1 MTRGYVIDAYRTDNS
16 RHALV
21 AALFSLPRVA
31 RVGIGPLIASLLL
44 AAIIILTLISPWI
57 APHDPLAMNPLM
69 RLKPPSDD
77 YILGTDNYGRD
88 LFSRMILGG
97 RISLLIGILAAVS
110 SIAVGAVIGLFA
122 GFFRVADAIIMRM
135 MDALMA
141 MPSIL
146 IAIAL
151 VALNGPSIG
160 SVIVAITIPEVP
172 RVVRLVRSVILSA
185 REEPY
190 VEAALALGSS
200 TPKILFRHL
209 LPNTM
214 APLIVQGTY
223 IVASAILTE
232 AILSFLGAGISTE
245 IPTWGNIMAEGRQY
259 FRIKPSIVLWP
270 GLLLTLCVLSI
281 NLLGDTARD
290 MLDPRLKKR
299 EG

>member
-1 MTRGYVIDAYRTDNS
+1 MHWMLR
-16 RHALV
+16 
-21 AALFSLPRVA
+21 LFSLPRVTC
-31 RVGIGPLIASLLL
+31 VGIGPMIAAFLL
-44 AAIIILTLISPWI
+44 AAILLLTLVSPWI

-69 RLKPPSDD
+69 RLKPPSDE
-77 YILGTDNYGRD
+77 YLLGTDNYGRD

-97 RISLLIGILAAVS
+97 RISLLIGLFAAAA
-110 SIAVGAVIGLFA
+110 SIGVGVFIGLIA
-122 GFFRVADAIIMRM
+122 GFFRTADAIIMRM

-160 SVIVAITIPEVP
+160 SVIVAITIPEIP
-172 RVVRLVRSVILSA
+172 RVVRLVRSVILTA

-245 IPTWGNIMAEGRQY
+245 IPTWGNIMAEGRQF

-281 NLLGDTARD
+281 NLLGDAARD
-290 MLDPRLKKR
+290 TLDPRLKKR

>member
-1 MTRGYVIDAYRTDNS
+1 MRSEKTSAGMHWMLRM
-16 RHALV
+16 
-21 AALFSLPRVA
+21 FSLPRVA
-31 RVGIGPLIASLLL
+31 RVGIGPMIAAFLLG
-44 AAIIILTLISPWI
+44 AILLLTLISPWI
-57 APHDPLAMNPLM
+57 APHDPLAMNPMM
-69 RLKPPSDD
+69 RLKPASDE
-77 YILGTDNYGRD
+77 YLLGTDNYGRD

-97 RISLLIGILAAVS
+97 RISLLIGLLAAAA
-110 SIAVGAVIGLFA
+110 SIGVGVIIGLIA
-122 GFFRVADAIIMRM
+122 GFFRTADAIIMRM

-160 SVIVAITIPEVP
+160 SVIIAITIPEVP
-172 RVVRLVRSVILSA
+172 RVVRLVRSVILTA

-245 IPTWGNIMAEGRQY
+245 IPTWGNIMAEGRQF

-281 NLLGDTARD
+281 NLLGDAARD
-290 MLDPRLKKR
+290 TLDPRLKKR

>member
-1 MTRGYVIDAYRTDNS
+1 MRSESTSAGMHWMLR
-16 RHALV
+16 
-21 AALFSLPRVA
+21 LFSLPRVA
-31 RVGIGPLIASLLL
+31 RVGIGPLVAGALL
-44 AAIIILTLISPWI
+44 AAIVLLTLISPWI
-57 APHDPLAMNPLM
+57 APYDPLAMNPLM
-69 RLKPPSDD
+69 RLKPPSDE
-77 YILGTDNYGRD
+77 YLLGTDNYGRD

-97 RISLLIGILAAVS
+97 RISLLIGLLAAAA
-110 SIAVGAVIGLFA
+110 SIAAGVFIGLIA
-122 GFFRVADAIIMRM
+122 GFFRTADTIIMRM

-160 SVIVAITIPEVP
+160 SVIAAITIPEIP

-190 VEAALALGSS
+190 VEAAMALGSS

-245 IPTWGNIMAEGRQY
+245 IPTWGNIMAEGRQF

-281 NLLGDTARD
+281 NLLGDAARD
-290 MLDPRLKKR
+290 SLDPRLKKR

>member
-1 MTRGYVIDAYRTDNS
+1 MRSESTSAGMHWMLR
-16 RHALV
+16 
-21 AALFSLPRVA
+21 LFSLPRVA
-31 RVGIGPLIASLLL
+31 RVGIVPLVAGALL
-44 AAIIILTLISPWI
+44 AAIVLLTLISPWI

-69 RLKPPSDD
+69 RLKPPSDE
-77 YILGTDNYGRD
+77 YLLGTDNYGRD

-97 RISLLIGILAAVS
+97 RISLLIGLLAAAA
-110 SIAVGAVIGLFA
+110 SIAAGVFIGLIA
-122 GFFRVADAIIMRM
+122 GFFRTADTIIMRM

-160 SVIVAITIPEVP
+160 SVIAAITIPEIP

-190 VEAALALGSS
+190 VEAAMALGSS

-245 IPTWGNIMAEGRQY
+245 IPTWGNIMSEGRQF

-281 NLLGDTARD
+281 NLLGDAARD
-290 MLDPRLKKR
+290 SLDPRLKKR

>member
-1 MTRGYVIDAYRTDNS
+1 MQTTTPSAGTQWLLRW
-16 RHALV
+16 L
-21 AALFSLPRVA
+21 SLPRFA
-31 RVGIGPLIASLLL
+31 RIGVGPIIAALLL
-44 AAIIILTLISPWI
+44 ATIIAITILSPWI
-57 APHDPLAMNPLM
+57 APHDPLAMDPLQ
-69 RLKPPSDD
+69 RLKPPSQA

-88 LFSRMILGG
+88 LFSRMLLGG
-97 RISLLIGILAAVS
+97 RISLMIGLFTAAFSICIGIL
-110 SIAVGAVIGLFA
+110 IGLVA
-122 GFFRVADAIIMRM
+122 GFFRTADAFIMRA

-151 VALNGPSIG
+151 VALNGPSIT
-160 SVIVAITIPEVP
+160 SIIVAITIPEVP
-172 RVVRLVRSVILSA
+172 RVVRLVRSVILVA

-200 TPKILFRHL
+200 TMKILFRHL

-214 APLIVQGTY
+214 APMIVQGTY

-245 IPTWGNIMAEGRQY
+245 VPTWGNIMAEGRTF
-259 FRIKPSIVLWP
+259 FRIKPSLVLWP

-281 NLLGDTARD
+281 NLLGDAARD
-290 MLDPRLKKR
+290 ALDPRLKKR
-299 EG
+299 EA

>member
-1 MTRGYVIDAYRTDNS
+1 MHWMLRM
-16 RHALV
+16 
-21 AALFSLPRVA
+21 FSLPRVA
-31 RVGIGPLIASLLL
+31 RVGIGPMI
-44 AAIIILTLISPWI
+44 AAILLGAILLLTLISPWI
-57 APHDPLAMNPLM
+57 APHDPLAMNPMM
-69 RLKPPSDD
+69 RLKPASDE
-77 YILGTDNYGRD
+77 YLLGTDNYGRD

-97 RISLLIGILAAVS
+97 RISLLIGLLAAAA
-110 SIAVGAVIGLFA
+110 SIGVGVIIGLIA
-122 GFFRVADAIIMRM
+122 GFFRTADAIIMRM

-160 SVIVAITIPEVP
+160 SVIIAITIPEIP
-172 RVVRLVRSVILSA
+172 RVVRLVRSVILTA

-200 TPKILFRHL
+200 APKILFRHL

-223 IVASAILTE
+223 IIASAILTE

-245 IPTWGNIMAEGRQY
+245 IPTWGNIMAEGRQF

-281 NLLGDTARD
+281 NLLGDAARD
-290 MLDPRLKKR
+290 TLDPRLKKR

>member
-1 MTRGYVIDAYRTDNS
+1 MRSESTSAGMHWMLR
-16 RHALV
+16 
-21 AALFSLPRVA
+21 LFSLPRVA
-31 RVGIGPLIASLLL
+31 RVGIGPLVAGALL
-44 AAIIILTLISPWI
+44 AAIVLLTLISPWI

-69 RLKPPSDD
+69 RLKPPSDE
-77 YILGTDNYGRD
+77 YLLGTDNYGRD

-97 RISLLIGILAAVS
+97 RISLLIGLLAAAA
-110 SIAVGAVIGLFA
+110 SIAAGVFIGLIA
-122 GFFRVADAIIMRM
+122 GFFRTADTIIMRM

-160 SVIVAITIPEVP
+160 SVIAAITIPEIP
-172 RVVRLVRSVILSA
+172 RVVRLIRSVILSA

-190 VEAALALGSS
+190 VEAAMALGSS

-245 IPTWGNIMAEGRQY
+245 IPTWGNIMAEGRQF

-281 NLLGDTARD
+281 NLLGDAARD
-290 MLDPRLKKR
+290 SLDPRLKKR

>member
-1 MTRGYVIDAYRTDNS
+1 MLRM
-16 RHALV
+16 
-21 AALFSLPRVA
+21 FSLPRVA
-31 RVGIGPLIASLLL
+31 RVGIGPMI
-44 AAIIILTLISPWI
+44 AAILLGAILLLTLISPWI
-57 APHDPLAMNPLM
+57 APHDPLAMNPMM
-69 RLKPPSDD
+69 RLKPPSDE
-77 YILGTDNYGRD
+77 YLLGTDNYGRD

-97 RISLLIGILAAVS
+97 RISLLIGLLAAAA
-110 SIAVGAVIGLFA
+110 SIGVGVIIGLIA
-122 GFFRVADAIIMRM
+122 GFFRTADAIIMRM

-160 SVIVAITIPEVP
+160 SVIIAITIPEIP
-172 RVVRLVRSVILSA
+172 RVVRLVRSVILTA

-245 IPTWGNIMAEGRQY
+245 IPTWGNIMAEGRQF

-281 NLLGDTARD
+281 NLLGDAARD
-290 MLDPRLKKR
+290 TLDPRLKKR

>member
-1 MTRGYVIDAYRTDNS
+1 MLR
-16 RHALV
+16 
-21 AALFSLPRVA
+21 LFSLPRVA
-31 RVGIGPLIASLLL
+31 RVGIGPLIAGVLL
-44 AAIIILTLISPWI
+44 AAIVLLTLISPWI
-57 APHDPLAMNPLM
+57 APHDPLAINPMM
-69 RLKPPSDD
+69 RLKPPSDE
-77 YILGTDNYGRD
+77 YMLGTDNYGRD

-97 RISLLIGILAAVS
+97 RISLLIGIFAAAA
-110 SIAVGAVIGLFA
+110 SIAVGVFIGLIA
-122 GFFRVADAIIMRM
+122 GFFRTADAIIMRM

-160 SVIVAITIPEVP
+160 SVIVAITIPEIP

-245 IPTWGNIMAEGRQY
+245 IPTWGNIMAEGRQF

-281 NLLGDTARD
+281 NLLGDAARD
-290 MLDPRLKKR
+290 TLDPRLKKR

>member
-1 MTRGYVIDAYRTDNS
+1 MASEPTSTGMHWLLR
-16 RHALV
+16 
-21 AALFSLPRVA
+21 LFSLPRVT
-31 RVGIGPLIASLLL
+31 RVGIGPMIAGVLL
-44 AAIIILTLISPWI
+44 AAILILTLASPWI

-77 YILGTDNYGRD
+77 YLLGTDNYGRD

-97 RISLLIGILAAVS
+97 RISLLIGLLAAGA
-110 SIAVGAVIGLFA
+110 SIGVGILIGLVA
-122 GFFRVADAIIMRM
+122 GFFRTADAIIMRM

-160 SVIVAITIPEVP
+160 SVIVAITIPEIP

-245 IPTWGNIMAEGRQY
+245 IPTWGNIMAEGRQF

-281 NLLGDTARD
+281 NLLGDAARD
-290 MLDPRLKKR
+290 TLDPRLKKR
-299 EG
+299 ED

>member
-1 MTRGYVIDAYRTDNS
+1 MRSEKTSAGMHWMLRM
-16 RHALV
+16 
-21 AALFSLPRVA
+21 FSLPRVA
-31 RVGIGPLIASLLL
+31 RVGIGPMI
-44 AAIIILTLISPWI
+44 AAILLGAILLLTLISPWI
-57 APHDPLAMNPLM
+57 APHDPLAMNPMM
-69 RLKPPSDD
+69 RLKPASDE
-77 YILGTDNYGRD
+77 YLLGTDNYGRD

-97 RISLLIGILAAVS
+97 RISLLIGLLAAAA
-110 SIAVGAVIGLFA
+110 SIGVGVIIGLIA
-122 GFFRVADAIIMRM
+122 GFFRTADAIIMRM

-160 SVIVAITIPEVP
+160 SVIIAITIPEIP
-172 RVVRLVRSVILSA
+172 RVVRLVRSVILTA

-223 IVASAILTE
+223 IIASAILTE

-245 IPTWGNIMAEGRQY
+245 IPTWGNIIAEGRQF

-281 NLLGDTARD
+281 NLLGDAARD
-290 MLDPRLKKR
+290 TLDPRLKKR

>member
-1 MTRGYVIDAYRTDNS
+1 MHWMLRM
-16 RHALV
+16 
-21 AALFSLPRVA
+21 FSLPRVA
-31 RVGIGPLIASLLL
+31 RVGIGPMI
-44 AAIIILTLISPWI
+44 AAILLGAILLLTLISPWI
-57 APHDPLAMNPLM
+57 APHDPLAMNPMM
-69 RLKPPSDD
+69 RLKPPSDE
-77 YILGTDNYGRD
+77 YLLGTDNYGRD

-97 RISLLIGILAAVS
+97 RISLLIGLLAAAA
-110 SIAVGAVIGLFA
+110 SIGVGVIIGLIA
-122 GFFRVADAIIMRM
+122 GFFRTADAIIMRM

-160 SVIVAITIPEVP
+160 SVIIAITIPEIP
-172 RVVRLVRSVILSA
+172 RVVRLVRSVILTA

-245 IPTWGNIMAEGRQY
+245 IPTWGNIMAEGRQF

-281 NLLGDTARD
+281 NLLGDAARD
-290 MLDPRLKKR
+290 TLDPRLKKR

>member
-1 MTRGYVIDAYRTDNS
+1 MRSESTSAGMHWMLR
-16 RHALV
+16 
-21 AALFSLPRVA
+21 LFSLPRVA
-31 RVGIGPLIASLLL
+31 RVGIGPLIAGVLL
-44 AAIIILTLISPWI
+44 AAIVLITIISPRI
-57 APHDPLAMNPLM
+57 APHDPLTMNPLM
-69 RLKPPSDD
+69 RLKPPSDE
-77 YILGTDNYGRD
+77 YLLGTDNYGRD

-97 RISLLIGILAAVS
+97 RISLLIGLLAATA
-110 SIAVGAVIGLFA
+110 SITAGVFIGLIA
-122 GFFRVADAIIMRM
+122 GFFRTADAIIMRM

-151 VALNGPSIG
+151 VALNGPSVG
-160 SVIVAITIPEVP
+160 SVIVAITIPEIP
-172 RVVRLVRSVILSA
+172 RVVRLVRSIILSA

-214 APLIVQGTY
+214 APLIVQATY

-245 IPTWGNIMAEGRQY
+245 IPTGATSWRRAASSSASNR
-259 FRIKPSIVLWP
+259 R
-270 GLLLTLCVLSI
+270 LCS
-281 NLLGDTARD
+281 GPACC
-290 MLDPRLKKR
+290 
-299 EG
+299 

>member
-1 MTRGYVIDAYRTDNS
+1 MRSEKTSAGMHWMLRM
-16 RHALV
+16 
-21 AALFSLPRVA
+21 FSLPRVA
-31 RVGIGPLIASLLL
+31 RVGIGPMIAGVLLT
-44 AAIIILTLISPWI
+44 AIIVLTLISPWI
-57 APHDPLAMNPLM
+57 APHDPLAMNPMM
-69 RLKPPSDD
+69 RLKPPSDE
-77 YILGTDNYGRD
+77 YLLGTDNYGRD

-97 RISLLIGILAAVS
+97 RISLLIGLLAAVA
-110 SIAVGAVIGLFA
+110 SIGVGVIIGLIA
-122 GFFRVADAIIMRM
+122 GFFRTADAIIMRM

-160 SVIVAITIPEVP
+160 SVIIAITIPEIP
-172 RVVRLVRSVILSA
+172 RVVRLVRSVILTA

-223 IVASAILTE
+223 IIASAILTE

-245 IPTWGNIMAEGRQY
+245 IPTWGNIMAEGRQF

-281 NLLGDTARD
+281 NLLGDAARD
-290 MLDPRLKKR
+290 TLDPRLKKR

>member
-1 MTRGYVIDAYRTDNS
+1 MLR
-16 RHALV
+16 
-21 AALFSLPRVA
+21 LFSLPRVA
-31 RVGIGPLIASLLL
+31 RVGIGPLIAALLL

-57 APHDPLAMNPLM
+57 APHDPLAMNPM
-69 RLKPPSDD
+69 TRLKPPSDE
-77 YILGTDNYGRD
+77 YLLGTDNYGRD

-97 RISLLIGILAAVS
+97 RISLLIGLFAAAS
-110 SIAVGAVIGLFA
+110 SIMVGVFIGLIA
-122 GFFRVADAIIMRM
+122 GFFRTADAIIMRM

-160 SVIVAITIPEVP
+160 SVIVAITIPEIP

-245 IPTWGNIMAEGRQY
+245 IPTWGNIMAEGRQF

-281 NLLGDTARD
+281 NLLGDAARD
-290 MLDPRLKKR
+290 TLDPRLKKR

>member
-1 MTRGYVIDAYRTDNS
+1 MLR
-16 RHALV
+16 L
-21 AALFSLPRVA
+21 LSLPRIA
-31 RVGIGPLIASLLL
+31 RVGIGPLIAAVIL
-44 AAIIILTLISPWI
+44 AAIILLTLFSPWI
-57 APHDPLAMNPLM
+57 APHDPLAMNPMM
-69 RLKPPSDD
+69 RLKPPSEG
-77 YILGTDNYGRD
+77 YLLGTDNYGRD

-97 RISLLIGILAAVS
+97 RISLLIGVLAAIA
-110 SIAVGAVIGLFA
+110 SIAVGVIIGLVA
-122 GFFRVADAIIMRM
+122 GFFRTADAIIMRM

-160 SVIVAITIPEVP
+160 SVIVAITIPEIP

-245 IPTWGNIMAEGRQY
+245 IPTWGNIMAEGRQF

-281 NLLGDTARD
+281 NLLGDAGRD
-290 MLDPRLKKR
+290 TLDPRLKKR